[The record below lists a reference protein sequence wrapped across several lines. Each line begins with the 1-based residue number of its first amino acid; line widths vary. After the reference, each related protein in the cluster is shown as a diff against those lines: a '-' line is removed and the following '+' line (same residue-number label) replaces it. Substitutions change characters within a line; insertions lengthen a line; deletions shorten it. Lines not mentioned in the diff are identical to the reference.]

1 MRRSCDAASDIA
13 GRPEAEAESGPVSC
27 CGNLRPRWNLQFC
40 SFGVL
45 RDFLHQFTRRTSTHL
60 GAPLGF
66 LEPREWDPR
75 RHLWAELGCHTV
87 VNSTELAAGFNEE
100 DWAPTE
106 GDIGAAGQVYALTP
120 VQPVLVRG
128 KQRHLNAF
136 FNAGYH
142 FVHNKFAKAMVWKG
156 KPVK

>member
-1 MRRSCDAASDIA
+1 M
-13 GRPEAEAESGPVSC
+13 
-27 CGNLRPRWNLQFC
+27 
-40 SFGVL
+40 
-45 RDFLHQFTRRTSTHL
+45 
-60 GAPLGF
+60 
-66 LEPREWDPR
+66 
-75 RHLWAELGCHTV
+75 

-136 FNAGYH
+136 FNAGSNNH
-142 FVHNKFAKAMVWKG
+142 LVHNGLAKAAG
-156 KPVK
+156 